1 MQDIRNSNEGYSVSC
16 NLKVMLLLPSL
27 TDYFSWVVVEVE
39 LFCAQKIVTFLKVRK
54 WKRQLPL
61 QLGTLN
67 SEGLKN
73 NHLVRKLE
81 KHQQICTLDQ
91 HIEEQF
97 GGGCLLACIIAW
109 VRPSA

>member
-1 MQDIRNSNEGYSVSC
+1 
-16 NLKVMLLLPSL
+16 MLLLPSL

-61 QLGTLN
+61 RLGTLN

-73 NHLVRKLE
+73 NHVVRKLE
-81 KHQQICTLDQ
+81 KRQQICTLLKSNLVVVVYWLVSHHDLDSGYADGMGK
-91 HIEEQF
+91 HWPLSWR
-97 GGGCLLACIIAW
+97 LL
-109 VRPSA
+109 RE